1 MKCPD
6 CNYYFCNNHLKT
18 HKCKY
23 ICQNSTSKS
32 KSKGYL
38 CKKCKKIICIE
49 NFFNHIKECYE
60 GKTAT
65 SNIQP
70 ELESLGNI
78 CELLLQLKYDIKQIL
93 IYKLSRNDF
102 SNCDTLELHIISID
116 ELYLEIYDSTLALEN
131 LKEDLN
137 KEFIKDEYNYFIE
150 KYNKLKS
157 KNINAM
163 SEFDLSSDEDDDVER
178 C

>member
-1 MKCPD
+1 MLSNNLFKIHTKFSYLTTCFRKSCSVKIKLDNAFLKCPD

-32 KSKGYL
+32 NQKVIYV
-38 CKKCKKIICIE
+38 KCKKIICIE
-49 NFFNHIKECYE
+49 IFNHIKECYE

-70 ELESLGNI
+70 ELENI

-102 SNCDTLELHIISID
+102 SNCDILELHIISID
-116 ELYLEIYDSTLALEN
+116 ELYL
-131 LKEDLN
+131 
-137 KEFIKDEYNYFIE
+137 
-150 KYNKLKS
+150 KYMIL
-157 KNINAM
+157 M
-163 SEFDLSSDEDDDVER
+163 SS
-178 C
+178 